1 MFLVVRMDIIVC
13 NKYFYTNEYSKMR
26 NLEKNEGLYK
36 YMNKPSNPNPC
47 DQYLSDKD
55 YLLHMIPHHQVAVDI
70 SVEMQQK
77 SNNPVMQ
84 DILRKLI
91 WTQNREI
98 MTMKDIVRNLPDN
111 ISSDKH
117 QMNKKYRNT
126 ILDFTKMASD
136 PNAECNP
143 EFFNPELHKKHMS
156 HMKLDEKMYLE
167 HMIPHHQVAIDMSK
181 TLLKHTNNDF
191 MIAFAY
197 RIIRSQQDE
206 INYMTQLLQNLK
218 GWNWNRDLI
227 N

>member
-1 MFLVVRMDIIVC
+1 
-13 NKYFYTNEYSKMR
+13 
-26 NLEKNEGLYK
+26 
-36 YMNKPSNPNPC
+36 MNKPTNTNPC
-47 DQYLSDKD
+47 DKYLSDKD

-70 SVEMQQK
+70 SLEMQQK
-77 SNNPVMQ
+77 SNNPVIQ
-84 DILRKLI
+84 KILRELI

-98 MTMKDIVRNLPDN
+98 MMMTDVVKNLPDN
-111 ISSDKH
+111 ISYDQLK
-117 QMNKKYRNT
+117 MNKNYSNT
-126 ILDFTKMASD
+126 NLDFIKFASD
-136 PNAECNP
+136 PSAECNP
-143 EFFNPELHKKHMS
+143 EFFDTELHKKHMS

-167 HMIPHHQVAIDMSK
+167 HMIPHHQVAVDMSK

-218 GWNWNRDLI
+218 GWNWNSDLI